1 MGNSIIT
8 ISHIPTNLY
17 VKITD
22 YFFTEFTDTIDTQ
35 YNSVQTFGRMDPIV
49 NYQGATRK
57 ISLGIKKVTTKS
69 SQRKTTHKII
79 SRLQKMQYPV
89 YEKAQ
94 NALTIQ
100 RPPIVAVELANLIR
114 DGNGQPLICA
124 MNGFSFTPNAGF
136 TPEDSPYIRFGKNNI
151 TNAST
156 DESGKIDNSSR
167 NDYIGFKSYNM
178 KFDFTVLHQSPMG
191 FQKGS
196 KITDPDTVL
205 TGEDMRFLGGYAFG
219 PRKLETDQ
227 GVQVFATNTNGEQG
241 IMDLANVADIFGDLF
256 TGE

>member
-205 TGEDMRFLGGYAFG
+205 TGNDMRFLGGYAFG

-227 GVQVFATNTNGEQG
+227 GVQVFATNTEGEQG
-241 IMDLANVADIFGDLF
+241 IMDLANVADIFSDLF

>member
-1 MGNSIIT
+1 MGNSVIT

-17 VKITD
+17 VKITN

-114 DGNGQPLICA
+114 DGNGGPLICA
-124 MNGFSFTPNAGF
+124 MNGFAFTPNAGF
-136 TPEDSPYIRFGKNNI
+136 TPEDSPYIRFGK
-151 TNAST
+151 TQVADTAT
-156 DESGKIDNSSR
+156 DGFGKVANSSR

-196 KITDPDTVL
+196 KITDPDTEL

-227 GVQVFATNTNGEQG
+227 GVQVFATNEAGEQG
-241 IMDLANVADIFGDLF
+241 IMDLANVADIFGDLI
-256 TGE
+256 TD

>member
-17 VKITD
+17 VKISD

-89 YEKAQ
+89 YEKAR

-205 TGEDMRFLGGYAFG
+205 TGDMRFLGGYAFG
-219 PRKLETDQ
+219 PRKLEADQ
-227 GVQVFATNTNGEQG
+227 DVQVFATNAEGKQD
-241 IMDLANVADIFGDLF
+241 IMDLASVADIFGDLF
-256 TGE
+256 TRE

>member
-89 YEKAQ
+89 YEKAR

-156 DESGKIDNSSR
+156 DEFGKIDNSSR

-196 KITDPDTVL
+196 RITDPDTVL
-205 TGEDMRFLGGYAFG
+205 TGDMRFLGGYAFG
-219 PRKLETDQ
+219 PRKLEADQ
-227 GVQVFATNTNGEQG
+227 DVQVFATNAEGKQD
-241 IMDLANVADIFGDLF
+241 IMDLASVADIFGDLF
-256 TGE
+256 TRE

>member
-17 VKITD
+17 VKISD

-89 YEKAQ
+89 YEKAR

-156 DESGKIDNSSR
+156 DEFGKIDNSSR

-196 KITDPDTVL
+196 RITDPDTVL
-205 TGEDMRFLGGYAFG
+205 TGDMRFLGGYAFG
-219 PRKLETDQ
+219 PRKLEADQ
-227 GVQVFATNTNGEQG
+227 DVQVFATNAEGKQD
-241 IMDLANVADIFGDLF
+241 IMDLTNVADIFGGLF

>member
-1 MGNSIIT
+1 MGNSVIT

-17 VKITD
+17 VKITN

-114 DGNGQPLICA
+114 DGNGGPLICA
-124 MNGFSFTPNAGF
+124 MNGFAFTPNAGF

-191 FQKGS
+191 FQRGS

-205 TGEDMRFLGGYAFG
+205 TGDDMRFLGGYAFG

-227 GVQVFATNTNGEQG
+227 GVQVFATNEAGEQG